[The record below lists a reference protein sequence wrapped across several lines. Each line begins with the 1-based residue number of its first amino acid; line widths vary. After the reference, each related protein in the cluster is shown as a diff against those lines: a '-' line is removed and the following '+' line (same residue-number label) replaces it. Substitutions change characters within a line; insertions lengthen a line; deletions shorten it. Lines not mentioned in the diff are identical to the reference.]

1 MKNIFIFLTAVTF
14 TINTSY
20 AQDNIFSVNG
30 NVGIGIATPGNK
42 LQVKVAKDVNFGVTT
57 GISDPSA
64 LLIGAINDANTSL
77 KPLEYR
83 AGYHNFS
90 SGNVGIGI
98 INPGNKLQVKAAA
111 DVNFGITTGIADPFA
126 LLIGAINDA
135 NTSLKPLEYRASY
148 HNFSS
153 GNVGIGIINPG
164 NKLQVKA
171 ATDINFG
178 ITTGIADPLALLIGA
193 INDANTSLKPLEYRA
208 SYHNFSSGNV
218 GIGTTTPDEKLA
230 VNGVIHSKEV
240 RVDLKAWPDY
250 VFKPRYN
257 LLTLNEVK
265 TYVEQNHHLPEMPSA
280 AEVETKGLKLGEI
293 NTLLTKKVEELTLYL
308 FEKDAEVTTL
318 KSNFDSLEK
327 KYQDQQNQLHAIKDM
342 LDQLKKGK

>member
-1 MKNIFIFLTAVTF
+1 MKLTIIKIRKLKNLFIFLTAVTF
-14 TINTSY
+14 TINTSH
-20 AQDNIFSVNG
+20 AQNNIFSVN
-30 NVGIGIATPGNK
+30 
-42 LQVKVAKDVNFGVTT
+42 
-57 GISDPSA
+57 
-64 LLIGAINDANTSL
+64 
-77 KPLEYR
+77 
-83 AGYHNFS
+83 
-90 SGNVGIGI
+90 
-98 INPGNKLQVKAAA
+98 
-111 DVNFGITTGIADPFA
+111 
-126 LLIGAINDA
+126 
-135 NTSLKPLEYRASY
+135 
-148 HNFSS
+148 
-153 GNVGIGIINPG
+153 
-164 NKLQVKA
+164 
-171 ATDINFG
+171 
-178 ITTGIADPLALLIGA
+178 
-193 INDANTSLKPLEYRA
+193 
-208 SYHNFSSGNV
+208 GNV

-265 TYVEQNHHLPEMPSA
+265 TFVEQNHHLPEMPSA
-280 AEVETKGLKLGEI
+280 QEVETKDLKLGEI